1 MRLIVNADDFGY
13 TPGVNYGVV
22 DAHLRGA
29 VTSATAMVNMPAFA
43 QAMELA
49 RQVPTLG
56 VGLHFNITAGRP
68 VTGRISTLTDENGAF
83 RGREYLFGAVE
94 GPDPQDVEEELEA
107 QLQAMLK
114 SGCTPDHI
122 DSHHHVHALPIV
134 EPAVLRVAGRMDV
147 PVRDAHALWDG
158 AARGPV
164 PLCTGFHAEN
174 ARTDWLIGYLA
185 GCGED
190 VLELMAHPGFADA
203 ALLESSRYAMQR
215 VREHAVLTDPA
226 LKAFTERNGI
236 RLVRFDEI

>member
-13 TPGVNYGVV
+13 TPGVNYGIV

-43 QAMELA
+43 HAMELA

-83 RGREYLFGAVE
+83 RGREYLFGVGE

-107 QLQAMLK
+107 QLGAMLK
-114 SGCTPDHI
+114 SGCMPDHI
-122 DSHHHVHALPIV
+122 DSHHHVHALPAV
-134 EPAVLRVAGRMDV
+134 EPAVLRIAGRMGV
-147 PVRDAHALWDG
+147 PVRDAHALRDG

-174 ARTDWLIGYLA
+174 VRTDWLTGYLA
-185 GCGED
+185 ACGED
-190 VLELMAHPGFADA
+190 ALEIMAHPGFADA
-203 ALLESSRYAMQR
+203 ALLASSRYAMPR

-226 LKAFTERNGI
+226 LKAFIERNGI
-236 RLVRFDEI
+236 RLVRFNEI